1 MPSDLKLYHAESAIM
16 LLALWSWVLAALI
29 TTLARNR
36 PGLSIARPIFA
47 AFALRAGAGYALSAL
62 PGASELRGGDEAGFL
77 VEAHAVSLSPPA
89 SAAWIETLTRKVHIW
104 VIAVHDYS
112 FSPPEPALRITM
124 GAIAVAGIALM
135 ATAVYELA
143 GAKAARLAAWLVA
156 LEPTGIF
163 FSQLLHKEAPMF
175 LAEGLVAFGAASLWR
190 RGHLRYMAPMGA
202 GCLLALATRPYVGWL
217 LIAACGAVLAHS
229 MLRLG
234 PRSPLRGVALAA
246 GLAAVAAFLVPVL
259 ERATSTS
266 ELARL
271 QHSQDANASDE
282 NANLPFERV
291 DYSSTSAIVS
301 NLPQRLRDVSFRPYV
316 WQLGNRSQQLGVM
329 GTLIFIVTFVLFLR
343 YAFTT
348 RGGVLTR
355 AGPMLYVLAFVLVA
369 YALSAG
375 NAGTAFRYRTHI
387 LALAL
392 CLVVT
397 LRSLSRARAT
407 AEVSD
412 REDEALDAAPS
423 QRAPRV
429 AVAS

>member
-1 MPSDLKLYHAESAIM
+1 MLSDVKLYHAECAIV
-16 LLALWSWVLAALI
+16 LVALWSWALAALT
-29 TTLARNR
+29 TTLAHNR
-36 PGLSIARPIFA
+36 PALSIARPIYA
-47 AFALRAGAGYALSAL
+47 AFALRVGAAYALSAL
-62 PGASELRGGDEAGFL
+62 PGSSALRGGDEAGFL
-77 VEAHAVSLSPPA
+77 VEAHAVSLSSPA
-89 SAAWIETLTRKVHIW
+89 SGAWIETLTRKLHIW
-104 VIAVHDYS
+104 IIAVQDYS

-124 GAIAVAGIALM
+124 GAIAIVGIALM

-143 GAKAARLAAWLVA
+143 GAKAARLAAWVLA

-190 RGHLRYMAPMGA
+190 RGHLRYMVPMGA
-202 GCLLALATRPYVGWL
+202 GCLIAVATRPYVGWL
-217 LIAACGAVLAHS
+217 LLAACGAVLAHS
-229 MLRLG
+229 ALRLG
-234 PRSPLRGVALAA
+234 SKSPLRGVALVA
-246 GLAAVAAFLVPVL
+246 GLVAVAAFLVPVL
-259 ERATSTS
+259 ERAASTD

-271 QHSQDANASDE
+271 QRSQDANVSDE

-291 DYSSTSAIVS
+291 DYSSTSAIFS

-316 WQLGNRSQQLGVM
+316 WQIGNRSQQLGVM

-397 LRSLSRARAT
+397 LRSLSRTGAT
-407 AEVSD
+407 ADVS
-412 REDEALDAAPS
+412 EQEDAAPD
-423 QRAPRV
+423 QRAPARV